1 LPNVLS
7 QNEIDKLLNSMQ
19 TGEIQPE
26 EKIHDKDK
34 IKKYDFKLANKF
46 TKEQMKALN
55 TVFENFALLLANY
68 FTGTLRVS
76 TEVDVV
82 SIEEQKYYEFTN
94 SLPSSEIFAILNMS
108 PLVGSSLIDI
118 STPFA
123 YSIINRVLGGVM
135 DSENIEPKFTEIELV
150 IMEKIIRKMLLLF
163 DEAWEKVVPVDSYL
177 ERIET
182 NPQFAQI
189 VSANETIAIITLNI
203 KIKNVD
209 GFIHFCLPHLAIKP
223 IEKQLSVQYLYSNNN
238 DKTKIET
245 KSDKVEASVQK
256 MSLKL
261 IAKFDTTYASI
272 GDCVNLQ
279 VGDVLMMENKVGD
292 PINLYVEHIPKFH
305 GKLGVK
311 GNKYAISITNVIYKE
326 DECDGW
332 DFITS

>member
-26 EKIHDKDK
+26 EPIPDKGK

-76 TEVDVV
+76 TEVEIV

-108 PLVGSSLIDI
+108 PLQGSSLIDI

-123 YSIINRVLGGVM
+123 YSIINRVLGGVV
-135 DSENIEPKFTEIELV
+135 DSNNMEPKFTEIELV
-150 IMEKIIRKMLLLF
+150 IMEKIIRKMLLLL

-223 IEKQLSVQYLYSNNN
+223 IEKQLSVQYLFSNNI
-238 DKTKIET
+238 DKTKTET
-245 KSDKVEASVQK
+245 KSDKIEASVQK
-256 MSLKL
+256 MPLKL

-279 VGDVLMMENKVGD
+279 VGDVLMMDNKVGD